1 LAGTSE
7 VGRVTG
13 GELSDPDVKAEGV
26 SWFEMTRYATP
37 ARIDAI
43 IAADT
48 TTAIVVLAE
57 LGGRDVGGARSITA
71 EGATA
76 LGPVTAC
83 GG

>member
-1 LAGTSE
+1 
-7 VGRVTG
+7 
-13 GELSDPDVKAEGV
+13 
-26 SWFEMTRYATP
+26 MTRYATP